1 MQPFQKLLERYNKL
15 SISEQ
20 FILRVFSVIYEP
32 VNQTTVNNILTALQ
46 KAATTFKASGTVLD
60 QTLKQ
65 KLETR
70 GLINIKAGKIK
81 CEASIEEWL
90 THEAVMNGEFEIIM
104 TIALNQVPLTL
115 GDYFYSR
122 STYESARRLRYA
134 LHSRDDDLVFKL
146 LQISDPYQKPKPERE
161 QDLLAVCTNPLYT
174 AWFAELHPAIQF
186 QVLRPI
192 LESSAI
198 SWTDSRPFF
207 DLLTSQMKSTQNS
220 PSQVLQLHAE
230 QCLVRGDWR
239 SLEED
244 LAKLNTANG
253 DMLGACLVFL
263 RGDVQ
268 TAVSVFQ
275 TAQARIR
282 KETRKKRMG
291 IPGLAGVIYLLALLN
306 DQSPGNSVLAE
317 QQVNVIDKQKIPDL
331 YNNAMWRLK
340 VAREVNE
347 TKRTFDERVLQI
359 SYRYIDPLSYLL
371 VGLSLYWNDI
381 SPDKAFLDR
390 LKKNNETA
398 RISGYD
404 WFAFQSDQ
412 LLAKFENKLPI
423 PDEKW
428 GRTFTEVLP
437 RLENWERSLN
447 ALTQVVA
454 PQMSPMSKKA
464 EAEMRLAWFVENDLD
479 YFSLQPKEQK
489 RKKNGSWTAG
499 RKVALKRLVEDQDS
513 FGYLSDADRKIC
525 QSIREERDY
534 SYYGPKHSYSLEGTG
549 PLLAAIG
556 HPYLFK
562 HNEPGLRMEIQEG
575 NPELI
580 VSEQG
585 HTIRLSL
592 EPYPMHYEDGLVI
605 EHVPGRLRIY
615 RYTEELLNVAQILTN
630 EGLQVPQSA
639 KEKVLESV
647 SSIAPLLTVHSDI
660 AGMSPTTA
668 EFVEPDTRL
677 FIHLQPLSSGLRLS
691 FHSQPFTIGP
701 VLTPGQGGESIFAEI
716 DGRQQHTRRDL
727 NAETQKM
734 ESVLAACPTLYEV
747 SPGEWRWEE
756 TDDALEGLL
765 TLQSLGD
772 DLVLN
777 WPEGKQ
783 LKLSKSVGISQMSV
797 SLRRK
802 TDWFEL
808 DGELEVDTGQVYSMK
823 VLMELID
830 SSTGRFIQLADGE
843 FLTLTTELRSRLE
856 DLNSVEHKGRVHA
869 LNARNL
875 EESIDGMSIDAD
887 NAWQALQDRLRHAQD
902 LDPQIPSTVQAELR
916 DYQLQGFKWLAR
928 LDAWGAGACLADDM
942 GLGKTLQ
949 ALALMV
955 DNANRGPSLV
965 IAPTSVCTNWIE
977 ESVRFAP
984 TLNPIRFGEF
994 DRGKTLNHLQSYDI
1008 LVCSYGLLQTEANAL
1023 QAIHWNTIVA
1033 DEAQAFKNATT
1044 KRSKAVMGLN
1054 ADFKMIATG
1063 TPIENHLGELWNLF
1077 QFINPGLLGTRDV
1090 FNDKYAYPIENQKDL
1105 KSSAALRKLI
1115 SPFILRRLKRDVLTE
1130 LPPRTEITIRVE
1142 PNPEET
1148 ALYEALRTE
1157 AVEQLSSKDLNP
1169 NQQRFQVLA
1178 SITKLRRAV
1187 CNPNMIIKGANLP
1200 SAKLEAFAEILDELL
1215 ENKHKALVFS
1225 QFVEHLSL
1233 IRGYLDRRGID
1244 YQYLDGSTP
1253 VKKRKQAVD
1262 AFQAGEGELFLISLK
1277 AGGIGLNLTAADYV
1291 IHMDPWWNPAV
1302 EDQAS
1307 DRAHRIGQ
1315 MRPVTVYR
1323 LVVSNTIEEKIV
1335 KLHEQKRDLAD
1346 NLLEGTEVSAK
1357 MSLNDMLDLLSQ

>member
-1 MQPFQKLLERYNKL
+1 
-15 SISEQ
+15 
-20 FILRVFSVIYEP
+20 
-32 VNQTTVNNILTALQ
+32 
-46 KAATTFKASGTVLD
+46 
-60 QTLKQ
+60 
-65 KLETR
+65 
-70 GLINIKAGKIK
+70 
-81 CEASIEEWL
+81 
-90 THEAVMNGEFEIIM
+90 
-104 TIALNQVPLTL
+104 
-115 GDYFYSR
+115 
-122 STYESARRLRYA
+122 
-134 LHSRDDDLVFKL
+134 
-146 LQISDPYQKPKPERE
+146 
-161 QDLLAVCTNPLYT
+161 
-174 AWFAELHPAIQF
+174 
-186 QVLRPI
+186 
-192 LESSAI
+192 
-198 SWTDSRPFF
+198 
-207 DLLTSQMKSTQNS
+207 
-220 PSQVLQLHAE
+220 
-230 QCLVRGDWR
+230 
-239 SLEED
+239 
-244 LAKLNTANG
+244 
-253 DMLGACLVFL
+253 
-263 RGDVQ
+263 
-268 TAVSVFQ
+268 
-275 TAQARIR
+275 
-282 KETRKKRMG
+282 
-291 IPGLAGVIYLLALLN
+291 
-306 DQSPGNSVLAE
+306 
-317 QQVNVIDKQKIPDL
+317 
-331 YNNAMWRLK
+331 
-340 VAREVNE
+340 
-347 TKRTFDERVLQI
+347 
-359 SYRYIDPLSYLL
+359 
-371 VGLSLYWNDI
+371 
-381 SPDKAFLDR
+381 
-390 LKKNNETA
+390 
-398 RISGYD
+398 
-404 WFAFQSDQ
+404 
-412 LLAKFENKLPI
+412 
-423 PDEKW
+423 
-428 GRTFTEVLP
+428 
-437 RLENWERSLN
+437 
-447 ALTQVVA
+447 
-454 PQMSPMSKKA
+454 
-464 EAEMRLAWFVENDLD
+464 
-479 YFSLQPKEQK
+479 
-489 RKKNGSWTAG
+489 
-499 RKVALKRLVEDQDS
+499 
-513 FGYLSDADRKIC
+513 
-525 QSIREERDY
+525 
-534 SYYGPKHSYSLEGTG
+534 
-549 PLLAAIG
+549 
-556 HPYLFK
+556 
-562 HNEPGLRMEIQEG
+562 
-575 NPELI
+575 
-580 VSEQG
+580 
-585 HTIRLSL
+585 
-592 EPYPMHYEDGLVI
+592 
-605 EHVPGRLRIY
+605 
-615 RYTEELLNVAQILTN
+615 
-630 EGLQVPQSA
+630 
-639 KEKVLESV
+639 
-647 SSIAPLLTVHSDI
+647 
-660 AGMSPTTA
+660 
-668 EFVEPDTRL
+668 
-677 FIHLQPLSSGLRLS
+677 
-691 FHSQPFTIGP
+691 
-701 VLTPGQGGESIFAEI
+701 
-716 DGRQQHTRRDL
+716 
-727 NAETQKM
+727 
-734 ESVLAACPTLYEV
+734 
-747 SPGEWRWEE
+747 
-756 TDDALEGLL
+756 
-765 TLQSLGD
+765 
-772 DLVLN
+772 
-777 WPEGKQ
+777 
-783 LKLSKSVGISQMSV
+783 
-797 SLRRK
+797 
-802 TDWFEL
+802 
-808 DGELEVDTGQVYSMK
+808 
-823 VLMELID
+823 
-830 SSTGRFIQLADGE
+830 
-843 FLTLTTELRSRLE
+843 
-856 DLNSVEHKGRVHA
+856 
-869 LNARNL
+869 
-875 EESIDGMSIDAD
+875 MSIDAD